1 MNWRTTNMP
10 MRFGG
15 IQHAKMALIIVEFIL
30 GGLMHG
36 TSSNPGCRKGNT
48 RAAKFDCDD
57 FRIQMLR
64 SKDTVRN
71 AAIIK
76 LPTCLKCGSIGID
89 MAKDFAK
96 W

>member
-1 MNWRTTNMP
+1 MNRRTTNMP

-15 IQHAKMALIIVEFIL
+15 IQHAKTASIIVESIL
-30 GGLMHG
+30 AGHMRGI
-36 TSSNPGCRKGNT
+36 SFNPGCRRGNT

-64 SKDTVRN
+64 SKDTVKS

-76 LPTCLKCGSIGID
+76 LSTCLNCGSIGID
-89 MAKDFAK
+89 VAKDFAI